1 VSARTLGAM
10 TARTSRF
17 GRKAGYGLG
26 VMTTRAPGAVVAG
39 HDGVYFGW
47 TASTGIDDATA
58 TTVSAVANLMAP
70 SVPAARLA
78 RAARAAL

>member
-1 VSARTLGAM
+1 MLAAM
-10 TARTSRF
+10 TRRTSRF
-17 GRKAGYGLG
+17 GRRGGYGLG
-26 VMTTRAPGAVVAG
+26 VMTSRVRDAVVAG

-58 TTVSAVANLMAP
+58 TTVSAVANLTGP

-78 RAARAAL
+78 KAVRAAL